1 MRTAV
6 ITLFAGSR
14 VCMDRLAVRTI
25 VLFRKAR
32 LKRPLTEPSY
42 RYYRDSGDALS
53 GDVSPLDRPRRA
65 IVARGSRSAGV
76 PLTLPFEGRMRSNDL
91 QQAQRLHLYGL
102 VKGLRYLILINDL
115 KAVQHLRARL
125 AWALKHSNLA
135 FARRP

>member
-32 LKRPLTEPSY
+32 LKRPLTEPRY
-42 RYYRDSGDALS
+42 RHHRDSGDALS
-53 GDVSPLDRPRRA
+53 GDVWPLDRPRRA

-76 PLTLPFEGRMRSNDL
+76 PSTPPFEGR
-91 QQAQRLHLYGL
+91 
-102 VKGLRYLILINDL
+102 
-115 KAVQHLRARL
+115 
-125 AWALKHSNLA
+125 
-135 FARRP
+135 

>member
-42 RYYRDSGDALS
+42 RHHRDSGDALS
-53 GDVSPLDRPRRA
+53 GDVSPARDCCAWLPQRRGPLNTA
-65 IVARGSRSAGV
+65 VRGKD
-76 PLTLPFEGRMRSNDL
+76 E
-91 QQAQRLHLYGL
+91 
-102 VKGLRYLILINDL
+102 IE
-115 KAVQHLRARL
+115 
-125 AWALKHSNLA
+125 
-135 FARRP
+135 